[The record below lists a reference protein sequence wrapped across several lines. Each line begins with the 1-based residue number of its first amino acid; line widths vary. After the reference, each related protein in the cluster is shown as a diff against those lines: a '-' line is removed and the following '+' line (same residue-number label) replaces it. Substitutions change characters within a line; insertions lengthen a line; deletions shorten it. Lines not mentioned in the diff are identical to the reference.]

1 MELKF
6 RIRDTKD
13 QCRYQPTYEAYKWN
27 LHEISIGL
35 NWQLFARTMTD
46 SIHLTSMEPDRYV
59 VMQYT
64 WLKDKNWVEIYEG
77 DIINCYEYW
86 HIEPSALVVWFTW
99 WWFMLYNPNC
109 CVHCKN
115 QKWCVCSLL
124 ESCYE
129 SYEIIGNLHQNP
141 KLVKVDNKKV

>member
-1 MELKF
+1 MREIKF
-6 RIRDTKD
+6 RVRDWKD
-13 QCRYQPTYEAYKWN
+13 MREIDREYVRLWSGWSVWWYANERDKLIAN
-27 LHEISIGL
+27 HETWVL
-35 NWQLFARTMTD
+35 
-46 SIHLTSMEPDRYV
+46 
-59 VMQYT
+59 MQYT

-141 KLVKVDNKKV
+141 ELVNVDNKKV